1 MVCPY
6 CGSTISDTTDVCPY
20 CGESVA
26 EKSTAADKPAT
37 RSQSPGGG
45 TSAADNGS
53 KASGRGGEVPHW
65 LILILFGLMWAVM
78 QHSCMPNRQ
87 PLSPPEI
94 HVDVPKV

>member
-26 EKSTAADKPAT
+26 KKSTAADKPAT
-37 RSQSPGGG
+37 RGQSLNADAGTGG
-45 TSAADNGS
+45 GS

-94 HVDVPKV
+94 HIDVPEV